1 MTISIPRLDLMIAY
15 SCNLSCRGCISISD
29 RQRDGV
35 EPYQKLQQ
43 SIVHWSKLISPDV
56 VSLFGGEPLL
66 HPRLFDVIRLV
77 REHWNHATI
86 RLITNGYLLTRFD
99 PKSWFEFNNF
109 EMQVSLHRLDH
120 RKLLQDEVA
129 KIIRCRHP
137 WTVRSFDEADHKQL
151 SWQYDSIKIYFSI
164 FKDFVVPYQAQG
176 QKILPWRSDPADA
189 HKICGAPNTPVLH
202 RGKLYKCP
210 AVANAIELAKEN
222 WFNYHPVEDLTGLQ
236 DFVDRIGKPETVC
249 GQCPNQ
255 AQAVIIDHFD
265 SRNVDVR

>member
-1 MTISIPRLDLMIAY
+1 MP
-15 SCNLSCRGCISISD
+15 NK
-29 RQRDGV
+29 
-35 EPYQKLQQ
+35 PLQPV
-43 SIVHWSKLISPDV
+43 SIVSPGF
-56 VSLFGGEPLL
+56 FGLNTQEAGVGMNPA
-66 HPRLFDVIRLV
+66 F
-77 REHWNHATI
+77 A
-86 RLITNGYLLTRFD
+86 LLTTNSIVD
-99 PKSWFEFNNF
+99 KSGRIAARKGWSYRTSSGGTSTAPRMLFEFDNF

-120 RKLLQDEVA
+120 RKLLQDEVS

-151 SWQYDSIKIYFSI
+151 SWQHDSIKIYFSI

-222 WFNYHPVEDLTGLQ
+222 WFNYHPVEDPTGLQ
-236 DFVDRIGKPETVC
+236 DFVNNIGKPETVC